1 MLSVQLLHLLTQEFV
16 QLFAAESSLWFL
28 EGFGLSI
35 LEALGSMVSRPA
47 EPDAA
52 AGRVDQW
59 PDTLAEQAC
68 WQNVYYI
75 YIYCDWI
82 PRQLVTGTLYSCW
95 MHCATAHLLK
105 GFLLWTLCRWTIHH
119 VARSE
124 QSAQTQLC
132 CSHIWLVHVE
142 VYRFLADGKGFGFG
156 RGTQDEFYISITHT
170 YIIYIYT

>member
-1 MLSVQLLHLLTQEFV
+1 MLSVHLLHLSTQEFV

-75 YIYCDWI
+75 YI
-82 PRQLVTGTLYSCW
+82 
-95 MHCATAHLLK
+95 AT
-105 GFLLWTLCRWTIHH
+105 
-119 VARSE
+119 E
-124 QSAQTQLC
+124 
-132 CSHIWLVHVE
+132 
-142 VYRFLADGKGFGFG
+142 FLAN
-156 RGTQDEFYISITHT
+156 
-170 YIIYIYT
+170 